1 MNYLI
6 LFWIT
11 SGFIAG
17 NYIYYKIKFNVK
29 NPNFPDASFL
39 VYAWMMFL
47 GIFLGVFL
55 FYRAQDEKWVQ
66 DLIDDLENI

>member
-1 MNYLI
+1 M
-6 LFWIT
+6 
-11 SGFIAG
+11 
-17 NYIYYKIKFNVK
+17 